1 MKKANKKKEKLENK
15 ALFFL
20 KSFGSLEIWIT
31 FAVRPSL
38 KIQDTT
44 QTKLL
49 NRELFYNNT
58 ISLDKNIYCDS
69 K

>member
-44 QTKLL
+44 QNKL
-49 NRELFYNNT
+49 
-58 ISLDKNIYCDS
+58 
-69 K
+69 